1 MKNNVNEIK
10 LKMTVPDYIG
20 RYIGVFARENSR
32 IASPLRIGATNKTSF
47 SVQRDF
53 YWDFGGG
60 FGGDVIDLCARHKFD
75 GDVGQA
81 IRFLAEETGTVTED
95 YSKWK
100 SYTQNLC
107 NQIAYWHKQ
116 LTQADREYLY
126 SRRISDETINRYRIG
141 RNEEGRLVI
150 PYYREAG
157 GPVVYYATRALPG
170 CRFPDSKYRKMPIDN
185 YNNHCIFGLD
195 TLKTDRRDVLFIA
208 EGAFDALSTIQSGY
222 PTISAITGRFSGQ
235 QMQEVIS
242 VAKMFEQVII
252 CYDDDSAT
260 SNAGEHF
267 TVDMARTLFRN
278 RIPFKVGTTPGY
290 HDVSEYYAAGN
301 DVSLIVAN
309 AKEGM
314 TFLASLSKTVDDLKK
329 FVFSV
334 NRYCDELTIANIV
347 QSCADRF
354 PARSLDALIKMAAK
368 PPTESTVADEII
380 NQHNVIYINNVGFYE
395 WSGRVW
401 TKISDNDV
409 RNYADA
415 TYGKQF
421 TTAQRVS
428 AVCNLLKA
436 RTVREVEFDRKPVL
450 TFQNGTLEIET
461 GKFRPF
467 SEYDFCSIIM
477 DYDYNPTASCPVW
490 DNFMVDVTNDE
501 PISQE
506 NLQMIAGYVL
516 FPNCKHQQVFIL
528 MGDGGNG
535 KSVYLEVVQ
544 KIFGDKNV
552 THVEPNG
559 LTAEFQRI
567 LLKDSLLNIGSDINS
582 DFSKGEIR
590 EWLLKIADGTS
601 IQACYKGM
609 THIDF
614 IPRCKLIYACNMMP
628 TAETINGLNR
638 RLRFV
643 NFPCR
648 YVEHPNP
655 NNPLERLRDV
665 NIIPKL
671 LKELPGIFNWA
682 YRGYQLLQKVNY
694 FTDNPD
700 QKTLLTQFET
710 ISNPVAVFCEDFS
723 YTGIVPR
730 DRIYLNYRNWCE
742 DTGHKPLSREKFLPK
757 FKEAMGDKIIAEVR
771 PRDDDGKRV
780 RSFQFADELG
790 PAN

>member
-1 MKNNVNEIK
+1 MKNDTNEIK
-10 LKMTVPDYIG
+10 LKISVLDYLQ
-20 RYIGVFARENSR
+20 RFMGVSARENSR
-32 IASPLRIGATNKTSF
+32 IISPLRTGASNPTSF
-47 SVQRDF
+47 QVQRDF
-53 YWDFGGG
+53 WWDFGGG
-60 FGGDVIDLCARHKFD
+60 FGGDVIDLCARHKFG
-75 GDVGQA
+75 GDIGKA
-81 IRFLAEETGTVTED
+81 IRFLAEVTGTITED
-95 YSKWK
+95 YSKWRD
-100 SYTQNLC
+100 YTQHLC
-107 NQIAYWHKQ
+107 NQIAYWHTQ
-116 LTQADREYLY
+116 LTDADREYLH
-126 SRRISDETINRYRIG
+126 SRRITDETIKKYRIG

-150 PYYREAG
+150 PYYRETN

-170 CRFPDSKYRKMPIDN
+170 CRYPDSKYRKMAIDN
-185 YNNHCIFGLD
+185 YNNHCVFGLD
-195 TLKTDRRDVLFIA
+195 TISSGRRDVLFIA
-208 EGAFDALSTIQSGY
+208 EGAFDALSTIQAGY
-222 PTISAITGRFSGQ
+222 PTISAITGRFSAQ
-235 QMQEVIS
+235 QIKEVIS
-242 VAKMFEQVII
+242 VAKMFEQVVI
-252 CYDDDSAT
+252 CYDDDSMT
-260 SNAGEHF
+260 SQAGEHF
-267 TVDMARTLFRN
+267 TIDMAQILFRHN
-278 RIPFKVGTTPGY
+278 IPFKVGTTPNY

-301 DVSLIVAN
+301 DISLIVAN
-309 AKEGM
+309 AKPGM
-314 TFLASLSKTVDDLKK
+314 PFLASQSKTIEDLKR
-329 FVFSV
+329 FVFTV
-334 NRYCDELTIANIV
+334 NRHCDAVAISEIINA
-347 QSCADRF
+347 CADKF
-354 PARSLDALIKMAAK
+354 PARSLDALAKMTSK
-368 PPTESTVADEII
+368 PPTESDVADEII
-380 NQHNVIYINNVGFYE
+380 KKHNVIYINNVGFYE
-395 WSGRVW
+395 WDGRIW
-401 TKISDNDV
+401 SRISDNDV

-421 TTAQRVS
+421 TTANRVN

-436 RTVREVEFDRKPVL
+436 RTVRDVTFDRNPVL

-461 GKFRPF
+461 GKFRAF
-467 SEYDFCSIIM
+467 SEFDFCSIIM
-477 DYDYNPTASCPVW
+477 EYDYNPEATCPVW
-490 DNFMVDVTNDE
+490 DDFIQDVTNDE

-516 FPNCKHQQVFIL
+516 FPNCKYQQVFIL

-655 NNPLERLRDV
+655 NNPLERQRDV
-665 NIIPKL
+665 NIIAKL

-682 YRGYQLLQKVNY
+682 YRGYKLLRTVNY

-700 QKTLLTQFET
+700 QQSMLTQFET
-710 ISNPVAVFCEDFS
+710 ISNPVAVFCD
-723 YTGIVPR
+723 
-730 DRIYLNYRNWCE
+730 DKIYSGDVTRETVYFDYRRWCD
-742 DTGHKPLSREKFLPK
+742 DTGHRPLSREKFLPK
-757 FKEAMGDKIIAEVR
+757 FREAMGERIVEEKN
-771 PRDDDGKRV
+771 G
-780 RSFQFADELG
+780 SLG
-790 PAN
+790 GSRCRYFVIKPV

>member
-1 MKNNVNEIK
+1 MRNDTNIIK
-10 LKMTVPDYIG
+10 QKITVPDYMQ
-20 RYIGVFARENSR
+20 RYMNVSVRENSR
-32 IASPLRIGATNKTSF
+32 TVSPLRADASNPTSF
-47 SVQRDF
+47 QVQKDF

-75 GDVGQA
+75 GDVGKA
-81 IRFLAEETGTVTED
+81 IRFLAEATGTETED

-100 SYTQNLC
+100 EYTQKLC
-107 NQIAYWHKQ
+107 NQIAYWHKR
-116 LTQADREYLY
+116 LTDEDRAYLK
-126 SRRISDETINRYRIG
+126 SRGINDYTINKYRIG
-141 RNEEGRLVI
+141 RNDEGRLVI
-150 PYYREAG
+150 PYYRDAN
-157 GPVVYYATRALPG
+157 GPVVYYATRAMPG
-170 CRFPDSKYRKMPIDN
+170 CKFPNSKYRKMPIDT
-185 YNNHCIFGLD
+185 YNNHCVFGLD
-195 TLKTDRRDVLFIA
+195 TLNNGRRDVLFIA
-208 EGAFDALSTIQSGY
+208 EGAFDALSTIQAGY
-222 PTISAITGRFSGQ
+222 PTISAITGRFSSQ
-235 QMQEVIS
+235 QIKEVLS

-252 CYDDDSAT
+252 CYDDDSQT

-267 TVDMARTLFRN
+267 TIDMAQMLFKN
-278 RIPFKVGTTPGY
+278 GINFKVGTTPNY
-290 HDVSEYYAAGN
+290 HDISDYYAAGN
-301 DVSLIVAN
+301 DISLIVAN
-309 AKEGM
+309 AQPGM
-314 TFLASLSKTVDDLKK
+314 PFLAEQSKTIDDLKK

-334 NRYCDELTIANIV
+334 NRFCDPVVI
-347 QSCADRF
+347 S
-354 PARSLDALIKMAAK
+354 
-368 PPTESTVADEII
+368 EII
-380 NQHNVIYINNVGFYE
+380 NSCDYKFPQRSLEALTKMASKPPSESDVADDIIKQHNVIYINNVGFYE
-395 WSGRVW
+395 WDGRIW
-401 TKISDNDV
+401 SKISDNDI
-409 RNYADA
+409 RNYADT

-421 TTAQRVS
+421 STANRVN

-436 RTVREVEFDRKPVL
+436 RTIRDVVFDRKPVL

-461 GKFRPF
+461 GNFRPF
-467 SEYDFCSIIM
+467 SEFDFCSIIM
-477 DYDYNPTASCPVW
+477 EYDYNPNATCPTW
-490 DNFMVDVTNDE
+490 DNFIVDVTNDE

-516 FPNCKHQQVFIL
+516 FPNCKYQQVFIL

-609 THIDF
+609 THVDF
-614 IPRCKLIYACNMMP
+614 VPRCKLIYACNMMP

-648 YVEHPNP
+648 YVEYPNP
-655 NNPLERLRDV
+655 RNPLEKPRDV

-682 YRGYQLLQKVNY
+682 YRGYKLLSKVNY

-700 QKTLLTQFET
+700 QETMVKQFET
-710 ISNPVAVFCEDFS
+710 ISNPVAVFCEDMVYS
-723 YTGIVPR
+723 GDVTREAVYS
-730 DRIYLNYRNWCE
+730 NYRQWCE
-742 DTGHKPLSREKFLPK
+742 QTGHKPLSREKFLPK
-757 FKEAMGDKIIAEVR
+757 FREAMGEKIVEEKNGCLGGVR
-771 PRDDDGKRV
+771 CRYFVIKPV
-780 RSFQFADELG
+780 
-790 PAN
+790 